1 MARSWISVPVAAQK
15 AEVTSSTIILWCQ
28 RYGIG
33 RKVAGRYR
41 IDPDALAKLLAGE
54 AQVAA

>member
-41 IDPDALAKLLAGE
+41 IDPDALARLLTGDT
-54 AQVAA
+54 QVAA

>member
-15 AEVTSSTIILWCQ
+15 AEVTSSTIILWVQ

-54 AQVAA
+54 VQVAA

>member
-1 MARSWISVPVAAQK
+1 MAMSWISVPVAAQR
-15 AEVTSSTIILWCQ
+15 AEVTSSTIILWCH

-33 RKVAGRYR
+33 RKVGGRYR
-41 IDPDALAKLLAGE
+41 IDPDALAKLLTGE

>member
-1 MARSWISVPVAAQK
+1 MARSWISVPVAAQN
-15 AEVTSSTIILWCQ
+15 AEVTPSTVIQWCQ

-41 IDPDALAKLLAGE
+41 IDPDALARLLAGE
-54 AQVAA
+54 ARVAA